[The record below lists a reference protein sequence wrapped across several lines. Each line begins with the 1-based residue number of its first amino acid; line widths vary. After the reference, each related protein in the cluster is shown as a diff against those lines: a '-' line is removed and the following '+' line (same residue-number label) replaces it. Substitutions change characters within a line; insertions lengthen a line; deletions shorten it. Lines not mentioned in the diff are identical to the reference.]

1 MSVYTLIMFKD
12 MPRESLYQ
20 FARQQVPCVGF
31 NVRRTTRLV
40 TQFYDKMLVPS
51 GLRSTQYSL
60 LNVLSLTGELRIND
74 LAHLLAMDRT
84 TLTRNL
90 RPLIK
95 QGLVKISTGSDRRA
109 RIILLTSKG
118 RSAMDKATPF
128 WEQAQSHITK
138 QLGASNWDRVMG
150 ELHKISMI
158 AEDRI

>member
-1 MSVYTLIMFKD
+1 MFKD

-31 NVRRTTRLV
+31 NFRRATRLV

-60 LNVLSLTGELRIND
+60 LNVLSLTDELRMQD
-74 LAHLLAMDRT
+74 LALILAMDRT

-90 RPLIK
+90 RPLVR
-95 QGLVKISTGSDRRA
+95 QGLVKITTGSDRRT

-118 RSAMDKATPF
+118 RDVMNKAAPF
-128 WEQAQSHITK
+128 WKQAQEQVTNR
-138 QLGASNWDRVMG
+138 LGASNWDKIMG

-158 AEDRI
+158 AEDGL